1 MASNNQLSANTNVAS
16 NIVNEA
22 AMAQSLHMVGNPP
35 KPMARQYL
43 QKKVDALN
51 HPLGNTFVKLGG
63 KDVDMR
69 SYGKTTA
76 ADARKYNNGLSG
88 EVELLDSDLDDFPPP
103 PARPPSLNL
112 KPPPPHN
119 SRHESTE
126 TTTPA
131 TGIDDAGVDI
141 TPLEISS
148 TRNKIAQNLRENR
161 ATMTK
166 SSRKRS
172 AKAVRGLSR
181 PRDATIVNEVKA
193 TKGKPTP
200 ERAANLLAF
209 MEDDED

>member
-103 PARPPSLNL
+103 PAYSASAAGGGGADAAFAFALSEQEKEWSAASEYDQTPADLHRSSHPAGPMKQPPSNMFDMVSELC
-112 KPPPPHN
+112 
-119 SRHESTE
+119 
-126 TTTPA
+126 
-131 TGIDDAGVDI
+131 
-141 TPLEISS
+141 
-148 TRNKIAQNLRENR
+148 
-161 ATMTK
+161 M
-166 SSRKRS
+166 
-172 AKAVRGLSR
+172 
-181 PRDATIVNEVKA
+181 
-193 TKGKPTP
+193 
-200 ERAANLLAF
+200 
-209 MEDDED
+209 

>member
-1 MASNNQLSANTNVAS
+1 MIAFFLFVYAMSNLS
-16 NIVNEA
+16 IL
-22 AMAQSLHMVGNPP
+22 QPRLPP
-35 KPMARQYL
+35 TGSTHTTSYQEQRPP
-43 QKKVDALN
+43 LN
-51 HPLGNTFVKLGG
+51 LK
-63 KDVDMR
+63 
-69 SYGKTTA
+69 
-76 ADARKYNNGLSG
+76 
-88 EVELLDSDLDDFPPP
+88 
-103 PARPPSLNL
+103 PPSLNL

-131 TGIDDAGVDI
+131 TDIDDAGVDI

-161 ATMTK
+161 ANMTK

-181 PRDATIVNEVKA
+181 PRDATIVNEVNA